1 MDGIEIKITSSSP
14 LEALAKIGAFG
25 MHCLANSNVNAA
37 AQRIYWDEARKEK
50 AAQLDAQ
57 QRQAVTSP
65 TPVTTPTPA
74 APTAPVVP
82 AASVAPVMPVTPAP
96 VTAPTQTP
104 PVSSDQAATVS
115 PTEQPAAVVPPVV
128 QATPTAAPTYSLS
141 DITRAGA
148 DFIAQNPDKQDLL
161 NALLPQFGITTL
173 AELRPEQLGPFA
185 TAMRGLGVKI

>member
-1 MDGIEIKITSSSP
+1 MSIEIKITEASP

-25 MHCLANSNVNAA
+25 MHCLANSDVNAA

-57 QRQAVTSP
+57 PPA
-65 TPVTTPTPA
+65 TTPTPA
-74 APTAPVVP
+74 VPTAPVVP
-82 AASVAPVMPVTPAP
+82 AVPVAPVTPAIPAP
-96 VTAPTQTP
+96 VTAPTQRP
-104 PVSSDQAATVS
+104 PVSSGQAVTVS

-128 QATPTAAPTYSLS
+128 QAAPTAAPTYSLS

-173 AELRPEQLGPFA
+173 AELRPEQLGSFA